1 MNRVSAVGTGEGGL
15 GSVRVTVRRSP
26 SGERIVHVSGEL
38 LSDAVSGM
46 SQLLA
51 EQFMQSSSPL
61 ALNLAEVT
69 RIDAAGVDVLTR
81 AASVAGE
88 SDISFRLIATPD
100 GLVRRALAALGLTEL
115 FEIYPPAVDT

>member
-1 MNRVSAVGTGEGGL
+1 MHRVSAVATGEGGF
-15 GSVRVTVRRSP
+15 GSVRVTVRRSS

-51 EQFMQSSSPL
+51 EQFMQSPSPL
-61 ALNLAEVT
+61 ALNFAEVT
-69 RIDAAGVDVLTR
+69 RIDAVGVDVLTR

-88 SDISFRLIATPD
+88 SDISF
-100 GLVRRALAALGLTEL
+100 V
-115 FEIYPPAVDT
+115 

>member
-1 MNRVSAVGTGEGGL
+1 
-15 GSVRVTVRRSP
+15 
-26 SGERIVHVSGEL
+26 
-38 LSDAVSGM
+38 VSGM

-51 EQFMQSSSPL
+51 EQFMQSPSPL

-115 FEIYPPAVDT
+115 FEICPPAVDT

>member
-1 MNRVSAVGTGEGGL
+1 MRVPAGAL
-15 GSVRVTVRRSP
+15 
-26 SGERIVHVSGEL
+26 H
-38 LSDAVSGM
+38 
-46 SQLLA
+46 
-51 EQFMQSSSPL
+51 QFQ
-61 ALNLAEVT
+61 ALQDVT

-115 FEIYPPAVDT
+115 FEITRPPWTPEGHCGCCRANADFHAGDSTQFSAEFEA

>member
-51 EQFMQSSSPL
+51 EQFMQSPSPL
-61 ALNLAEVT
+61 ALNFAEVT
-69 RIDAAGVDVLTR
+69 RIDAVGVDVLTL

-88 SDISFRLIATPD
+88 SDISF
-100 GLVRRALAALGLTEL
+100 V
-115 FEIYPPAVDT
+115 

>member
-1 MNRVSAVGTGEGGL
+1 MNRVSTAGAGEGGF
-15 GSVRVTVRRSP
+15 GSVRVTVRRSA

-51 EQFMQSSSPL
+51 EQFMQSPSPL

-81 AASVAGE
+81 AG
-88 SDISFRLIATPD
+88 FR
-100 GLVRRALAALGLTEL
+100 GGRV
-115 FEIYPPAVDT
+115 